1 MTKAEKELYFSQVFP
16 FWKELTTS
24 EKNLI
29 INNSQLLK
37 YKKGDTIHDSSE
49 CTGVLLVKK
58 GQLRVYILSPEGR
71 EVTLYRLNEKDICVL
86 TASCILKN
94 INFNIYVDAA
104 ADSELICIA
113 PSAFKELKAN
123 NITVE
128 NFISGII
135 NESFS
140 DTMWTMEQILF
151 MSFDKRLAIYL
162 LDHSEDEIHT
172 THEDIARDVGSA
184 REVVSRM
191 LKYFQNEGMV
201 ALSRGTILIKDREK
215 LKKLL
220 DQ

>member
-1 MTKAEKELYFSQVFP
+1 MTVAEKEIYFSEIFP
-16 FWKELTTS
+16 FWDKLIS
-24 EKNLI
+24 KEKNLI

-49 CTGVLLVKK
+49 CTGVLLIKE
-58 GQLRVYILSPEGR
+58 GQLRVYIVSAEGR
-71 EVTLYRLNEKDICVL
+71 EVTLYRLNKGDICVL

-104 ADSELICIA
+104 ADSEILCIA
-113 PSAFKELKAN
+113 PFAFKELKAG
-123 NITVE
+123 NIIVE
-128 NFISGII
+128 NFINEII

-162 LDHSEDEIHT
+162 LDQPDNELYI

-201 ALSRGTILIKDREK
+201 SLSRGTITIKDRNK

-220 DQ
+220 A